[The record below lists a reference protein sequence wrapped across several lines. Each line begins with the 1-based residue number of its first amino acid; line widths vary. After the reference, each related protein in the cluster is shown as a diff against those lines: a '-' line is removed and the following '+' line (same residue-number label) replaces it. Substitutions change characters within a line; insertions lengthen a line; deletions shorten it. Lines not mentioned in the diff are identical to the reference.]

1 MRTFPDTASVLPK
14 SAARHCLG
22 PLLQSRILLM
32 MLRHWR
38 LSLELVQEGAEEEQ
52 KDLIAALVAEVV
64 LDFP

>member
-1 MRTFPDTASVLPK
+1 MRTFPDTASVRPK

-32 MLRHWR
+32 MLRHWH
-38 LSLELVQEGAEEEQ
+38 LSLELVQEGVEEEQ